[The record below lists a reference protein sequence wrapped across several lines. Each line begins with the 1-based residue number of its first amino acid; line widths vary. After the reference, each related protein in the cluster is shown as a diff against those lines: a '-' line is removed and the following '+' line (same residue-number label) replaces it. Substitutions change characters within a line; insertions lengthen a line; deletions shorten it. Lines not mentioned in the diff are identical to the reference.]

1 MTRTD
6 LLAKANDLRSRRMPF
21 VFATVV
27 RVERPASAKA
37 GDCALVLPDGTIEG
51 FVGGDCTEST
61 VRRHGLRQLAAG
73 QSMLLRITPAGR
85 QPPRLDAEQRD
96 VVRDDSPDGERD
108 DSPDGERDDSPD
120 GERDDS
126 PDGERDDSPDGERDD
141 SPDWAAERHQPER
154 SGEGLVTACNP
165 CLSGGTLEIFLEV
178 MSPPLL
184 VHVFGDSPIARAL
197 EALGVAMGWDMRRVS
212 QPDSPVAPDTA
223 AVIVASHGGDEE
235 QILAPALRAGVPYV
249 GLVAS
254 RRRGSAVV
262 ARLDV
267 APDQQARVHTPA
279 GLDIAAH
286 GPSEI
291 AVSILAEIIASRP
304 AAPALQTA
312 DRVPALKTTDRVPA
326 LQSVDRVP
334 VLQSVDRVPAAQAA
348 ALDPVC
354 GMSVAVANGT
364 LRLEHAGTT
373 WYFCGSGCRGA
384 FAADP
389 GRYSA

>member
-96 VVRDDSPDGERD
+96 VV
-108 DSPDGERDDSPD
+108 
-120 GERDDS
+120 
-126 PDGERDDSPDGERDD
+126 RDDSPDGERDD

-312 DRVPALKTTDRVPA
+312 DRVPAL
-326 LQSVDRVP
+326 QSVDRVP

>member
-96 VVRDDSPDGERD
+96 VV
-108 DSPDGERDDSPD
+108 
-120 GERDDS
+120 
-126 PDGERDDSPDGERDD
+126 RDDSPDGERDD